1 MSARPAAGAVAAFD
15 VAAVRREFPV
25 LRETVHGKPLVYLD
39 SAASAQKPQAV
50 IDAES
55 AFYERS
61 YSNIHRGVH
70 HLSMLAT
77 DRLRGRARARCSA
90 SWAPRRAARSC
101 SSAAPPRR

>member
-1 MSARPAAGAVAAFD
+1 ME
-15 VAAVRREFPV
+15 AVRREFPV

-55 AFYERS
+55 EVYERS

-77 DRLRGRARARCSA
+77 DAYERRAREGAALPGRR
-90 SWAPRRAARSC
+90 RRAGRSC
-101 SSAAPPRR
+101 SSAAPPRP